1 MRVLGLVVEY
11 NPFHLGHLYHLTQA
25 KRLTVPDATVAVMSG
40 CFTQRGEPAVTDKWA
55 RAEMA
60 LQHSID
66 LVLELPFAW
75 AVRSA
80 AYFAGGATRL
90 LSAIGA
96 TDICFGSESG
106 NLTPLQQAAEVLLA
120 EPDDFKNT
128 LQTEL
133 AKGRSFA
140 AAQDQALRAVAGDL
154 PPGVF
159 ASPNNTL
166 GVHYLLAIRQHGLP
180 MRAHTIART
189 SDYAS
194 TDANVNMPSAKAIR
208 AQLARSESASGL
220 PPEAAKLL
228 QQAMAA
234 GRAPIFWD
242 QFALPLLYRLRQL
255 HLEELSSF
263 PEAGEGLGL
272 RLWQAARQT
281 NNLAELIALVKTRR
295 FTLTR
300 LQRLLCYVLLN
311 CRQRDLEEIADELA
325 PPYARVL
332 AMNTANSAVR
342 QMLKDAPLPVVYA
355 AGTAKFTE
363 QRAEHCLRLDI
374 AATDCYSLAF
384 RQGGSS
390 GLDFTTPVI
399 TTRTAGRFAVPPTPN
414 LRESR

>member
-1 MRVLGLVVEY
+1 MNVLGLVVEY
-11 NPFHLGHLYHLTQA
+11 NPFHLGHLHHLTEA
-25 KRLTVPDATVAVMSG
+25 KRLAAPEATVAVMSG

-60 LQHSID
+60 LRHGVD

-80 AYFAGGATRL
+80 PYFASGATRL
-90 LSAIGA
+90 LAAIGA

-106 NLTPLQQAAEVLLA
+106 SLAPLQQAAEVLLA
-120 EPDDFKNT
+120 EPDEFKQV

-133 AKGRSFA
+133 SKGRSFA
-140 AAQDQALRAVAGDL
+140 AAQDQALRAVASEL

-166 GVHYLLAIRQHGLP
+166 GIHYLLAIRQYELP
-180 MRAHTIART
+180 LKAHTITRT
-189 SDYAS
+189 SAYDSA
-194 TDANVNMPSAKAIR
+194 DAAVNMPSAKAIR
-208 AQLARSESASGL
+208 AQLARGESATGL
-220 PPEAAKLL
+220 PSDAADLL
-228 QQAMAA
+228 QQAIAV
-234 GRAPIFWD
+234 GRAPISWD
-242 QFALPLLYRLRQL
+242 QFALPLLYSLRQL
-255 HLEELSSF
+255 SSEELSSF

-311 CRQRDLEEIADELA
+311 CRKRDLEEITDELA

-332 AMNTANSAVR
+332 AMNTANSTIR
-342 QMLKDAPLPVVYA
+342 QMLKDTPLPVVYA
-355 AGTAKFTE
+355 AGTAGFAE
-363 QRAEHCLRLDI
+363 QRAKRCLDLDI

-384 RQGGSS
+384 LQSGLS

-399 TTRTAGRFAVPPTPN
+399 TVTAGTI
-414 LRESR
+414 